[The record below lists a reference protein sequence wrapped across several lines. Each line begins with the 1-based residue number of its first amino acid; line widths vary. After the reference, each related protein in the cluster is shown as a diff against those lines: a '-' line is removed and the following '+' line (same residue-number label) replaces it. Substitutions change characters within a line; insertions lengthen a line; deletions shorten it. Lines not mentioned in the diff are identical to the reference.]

1 MEEKE
6 AEKLEEP
13 LNPEPEKP
21 RKSAEDARLGGRP
34 PLKTVLILAIGPILS
49 QMTNALFGVI
59 TTLWVSKAIGE
70 DGMTAVSSYNVFEG
84 MGRAVGFFL
93 SVAASTQVSALFGKG
108 EGAEATQVMADLLRS
123 CLVFGSLVPAI
134 LLPALKPCIRW
145 FGAEEKIIDMGFQYM
160 LPLTTCAPITCL
172 YLCSGGCLQ
181 GEGRTM
187 LFGLTNVGC
196 LCLNMLVL
204 NPIFLFGFKTG
215 IWGASTSTVISEF
228 VPAAIIITLYFACK
242 KFGMKPTWSQLCKK
256 FSSRTW
262 IALRVGSSQ
271 LISMLSVQIPSIL
284 IRKYIGKCTGPEG
297 YNDAMAG
304 FNAAF
309 RCNMVSI
316 SIFNAFSMGYI
327 PAASYAYAAKK
338 YRRWFYLTGHLMW
351 LCSMWGV
358 FTCIFTYSIPRQL
371 GMIFSNSEGYLAQ
384 AERQIRIINAAGP
397 VAGFR
402 FNCQAIL
409 QSMHRGGR
417 AMSVSLI
424 NNFLTISAL
433 VFVLY
438 YTNKTDGARM
448 ILCYPISYALAV
460 PLGSLFLIS
469 PMRETWR
476 LYKEEMQKEKENEL
490 NDIEAEEE
498 KIVNPEK
505 EGDGFVDP
513 LPDPEETTDTDAVS
527 KA

>member
-242 KFGMKPTWSQLCKK
+242 KF
-256 FSSRTW
+256 
-262 IALRVGSSQ
+262 
-271 LISMLSVQIPSIL
+271 
-284 IRKYIGKCTGPEG
+284 
-297 YNDAMAG
+297 
-304 FNAAF
+304 
-309 RCNMVSI
+309 
-316 SIFNAFSMGYI
+316 
-327 PAASYAYAAKK
+327 
-338 YRRWFYLTGHLMW
+338 
-351 LCSMWGV
+351 
-358 FTCIFTYSIPRQL
+358 
-371 GMIFSNSEGYLAQ
+371 
-384 AERQIRIINAAGP
+384 
-397 VAGFR
+397 
-402 FNCQAIL
+402 
-409 QSMHRGGR
+409 
-417 AMSVSLI
+417 
-424 NNFLTISAL
+424 
-433 VFVLY
+433 
-438 YTNKTDGARM
+438 
-448 ILCYPISYALAV
+448 
-460 PLGSLFLIS
+460 
-469 PMRETWR
+469 
-476 LYKEEMQKEKENEL
+476 
-490 NDIEAEEE
+490 
-498 KIVNPEK
+498 
-505 EGDGFVDP
+505 
-513 LPDPEETTDTDAVS
+513 
-527 KA
+527 